1 MIRCTTRPM
10 PRCLPRSVASCAARR
25 STFRGTGFMHGF
37 TVPVGTY
44 RFKAGARH
52 TVTISTTHADG
63 NVLADGVAFVKVI
76 DKTWRK

>member
-1 MIRCTTRPM
+1 
-10 PRCLPRSVASCAARR
+10 
-25 STFRGTGFMHGF
+25 MHGF